1 MRCDCF
7 DVKNTVV
14 IVREKDAKPIIKAG
28 LNSTDDE
35 VLKNAARAREHLLK
49 LARFDFLE

>member
-14 IVREKDAKPIIKAG
+14 LVREKDAKPILEAG
-28 LNSTDDE
+28 LNSSDDD
-35 VLKNAARAREHLLK
+35 VVKNAARARENLLK